1 MHELPVETAYGAE
14 RIGRVL
20 GVFNDAG
27 KVNRRRVHY
36 MLEKGQVPG
45 AKKVG
50 RIWMLSIPQWRKA
63 VHGEAA

>member
-1 MHELPVETAYGAE
+1 MNEFPTETVYGAE
-14 RIGRVL
+14 SIGRVI
-20 GVFNDAG
+20 GVFDDG

-45 AKKVG
+45 ARKAG
-50 RIWMLSIPQWRKA
+50 RIWMLSIPAWRKA